1 MLELISN
8 NWIGIGVLAVLII
21 VFYSWYV
28 SIITKRNAMEEA
40 FSGIDVQLK
49 KRTDLIPNIL
59 AIANKFMT
67 HEKSLL
73 EEVTRLRS
81 QVLKTEKGLA
91 NSDERF
97 KLEEQLQ
104 HLLSGLMV
112 AVEDYPELKSN
123 EPMIEA
129 QRAYSDVEAYIAAAR
144 RNFNSANRVLRN
156 SIQVFPG
163 NIIASIVGVSALAF
177 FEISENDRQPVDAT
191 QLLK

>member
-1 MLELISN
+1 MLEFISN

-73 EEVTRLRS
+73 EEVTRLLS
-81 QVLKTEKGLA
+81 QVLKTE
-91 NSDERF
+91 F
-97 KLEEQLQ
+97 K
-104 HLLSGLMV
+104 
-112 AVEDYPELKSN
+112 
-123 EPMIEA
+123 
-129 QRAYSDVEAYIAAAR
+129 
-144 RNFNSANRVLRN
+144 
-156 SIQVFPG
+156 
-163 NIIASIVGVSALAF
+163 
-177 FEISENDRQPVDAT
+177 
-191 QLLK
+191 